1 MSAPPLLPSLDF
13 HETTVGAALHDAEGG
28 AVASRLVARGMG
40 AADAAEKAKLFAAA
54 AQRLLDEGVA
64 DETAAAAFWVP
75 GRVEVLGK
83 HTDYAGGR
91 SLLGA
96 VTRGFAI
103 VAADRDDARCRFFAA
118 FVLEGG
124 RAKCELE
131 LSPSAAPVEGWA
143 AYPAAAAKR
152 LVANF
157 GITLGVDLALEGDLP
172 EASGMSSS
180 SAVICASFLALARRN
195 ALPAAPKFRANFRTA
210 EALCHYLGCVE
221 NGQDCGP
228 DLPGDSGVGTFGGS
242 EDHTA
247 IMCCVAGELA
257 QYSFCPTRLEARI
270 PFPPR
275 LRVVLAVSGAAARKG
290 AERLQD
296 YNNAALLARWAAA
309 ASAAARPLPPPP
321 TDGGAAAPPPPTLA
335 AVVRAAAERAGVAPA
350 ADATRAA
357 VLESLA
363 AADDGKTYGPAG
375 LVGGGDGGGGACF
388 GVGALG
394 RRFEQFFAESERIIP
409 SVSAAMAKADVAA
422 VTPLVDESHRLTVEL
437 LRNTIDET
445 EWLPAEA
452 RRLGAPAASAFGAGF
467 GGSCYVLAPA
477 ETAEELRAQWETSYL
492 QAFPGRKGV
501 ATFFVMSP
509 GPGACSV

>member
-1 MSAPPLLPSLDF
+1 MALLPSLDF
-13 HETTVGAALHDAEGG
+13 HETTVGATLRDAEGG
-28 AVASRLVARGMG
+28 AVASRLVARGMD

-118 FVLEGG
+118 FVLAGG
-124 RAKCELE
+124 RAMCELE
-131 LSPSAAPVEGWA
+131 LSHTAAAPVESWA

-157 GITLGVDLALEGDLP
+157 GITLGVDLALECDLP

-195 ALPAAPKFRANFRTA
+195 ALPATPKFRANFPTA
-210 EALCHYLGCVE
+210 EVLCHYLGCIE
-221 NGQDCGP
+221 NGQDCGRE
-228 DLPGDSGVGTFGGS
+228 LPGDNGVGTFGGS

-270 PFPPR
+270 PFPR
-275 LRVVLAVSGAAARKG
+275 DLRVVLAVSGATARKG

-296 YNNAALLARWAAA
+296 YNNAALLARWAAF
-309 ASAAARPLPPPP
+309 ASAAAQPLPPPA
-321 TDGGAAAPPPPTLA
+321 DGGAPPLPTLA
-335 AVVRAAAERAGVAPA
+335 AVVRAAAERAAVAPA
-350 ADATRAA
+350 ADATRTA
-357 VLESLA
+357 VLASLA
-363 AADDGKTYGPAG
+363 AADDGRTFGPSG
-375 LVGGGDGGGGACF
+375 LAAKVKSRPVCF
-388 GVGALG
+388 DEGALG

-409 SVSAAMAKADVAA
+409 AASAALAAGDVAA

-437 LRNTIDET
+437 LQNTIDET
-445 EWLPAEA
+445 EWLPKEA

-467 GGSCYVLAPA
+467 GGSCYALAHA
-477 ETAEELRAQWETSYL
+477 ATADELRAQWEASYL
-492 QAFPGRKGV
+492 LAFPDRKGV